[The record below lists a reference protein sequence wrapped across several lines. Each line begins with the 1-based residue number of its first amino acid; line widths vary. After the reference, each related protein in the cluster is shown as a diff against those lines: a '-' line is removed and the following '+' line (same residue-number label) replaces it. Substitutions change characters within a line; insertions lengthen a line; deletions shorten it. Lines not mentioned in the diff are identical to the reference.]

1 MKKYPDITLVD
12 STLLSL
18 WNLFD
23 KSPKKLAMLENVQE
37 ISGQKALKMI
47 MPSTT
52 SWLSHRDC
60 CLRVHARYSEI
71 IDALDQAEI
80 QRPWELSY
88 ILLMTPLSPCGF
100 PL

>member
-1 MKKYPDITLVD
+1 MKKYSDITLVD
-12 STLLSL
+12 STLLPL

-37 ISGQKALKMI
+37 ISDQKPLKMI

-52 SWLSHRDC
+52 RWLSHRDG

-71 IDALDQAEI
+71 IDALDQVYVESRDPEAMGI
-80 QRPWELSY
+80 KRRFLRKS
-88 ILLMTPLSPCGF
+88 GRG
-100 PL
+100 